1 MRYLLTLRRAFAVSS
16 LVGFAACGDG
26 YGNDNTDITAPP
38 PPPVDPAVAADAAL
52 AATATGF
59 SVTRSGTY
67 QIVRATNDIKAGVDA
82 YRTLLGAANGGTAGE
97 QPAGRRDINWDGVP
111 AAVTNTDAF
120 PADFFRGRGIVTSTT
135 GVGFRVADDGFA
147 SVNAGY
153 AGEFN
158 AFSPAKTF
166 ASVGSAVMEVRFFVA
181 GSTTPALVTGFG
193 AVFAD
198 VGLSGKTTIEYY
210 DAAGAK
216 IATVAAP
223 KQAGGAGLSFAGVM
237 YDTPVVA
244 RVRITSG
251 EAPLGASVRDAAR
264 GGTADLVVL
273 DDFLYG
279 EPHAIK

>member
-1 MRYLLTLRRAFAVSS
+1 MRLQTTLRATVSGAS
-16 LVGFAACGDG
+16 LLALAACGDNA
-26 YGNDNTDITAPP
+26 YGNNDVTA

-59 SVTRSGTY
+59 SVARSGAY
-67 QIVRATNDIKAGVDA
+67 QTVRATSDIKAGVDA
-82 YRTLLGAANGGTAGE
+82 YRALLGATANGGTAGE
-97 QPAGRRDINWDGVP
+97 QPAGRREINWDGVP

-135 GVGFRVADDGFA
+135 GAGFRVADDGFA
-147 SVNAGY
+147 SVNAAY

-166 ASVGSAVMEVRFFVA
+166 AAVGSAVMEVRFFVA

-198 VGLSGKTTIEYY
+198 VGRSGKTTIEYY

-223 KQAGGAGLSFAGVM
+223 TQAGGAGLSFAGVVF
-237 YDTPVVA
+237 DTPLVA

-251 EAPLGASVRDAAR
+251 EAALGAAVRDAAR

-279 EPHAIK
+279 EPHAVR